1 MTLDELRRLA
11 LPPAVP
17 FTLDLGAAE
26 PVSSPSASTP
36 SESIQAESTGGA
48 AGDGRALEVTAVLRW
63 LPGRR
68 LAAAAEWNGRRVFLK
83 CLFGGHR
90 AWRQAERE
98 LRGGRFIV
106 AAGLRTPACVID
118 RVQVGGRVLGF
129 EWLADARPVDL
140 EHPLEQQAMIEALRV
155 LDRSGYRHADPHAGN
170 FLRVD
175 VAPKSER
182 SDDADSVVT
191 FNPGPSSDR
200 VDAQKLAAGDLVL
213 IDAGSVRRRFWPRS
227 FARDRARVLAQRPIA
242 AALRSASAADTP
254 AIDAAEARA
263 RRQRVRRLLR
273 KTLRTAT
280 GFQHLEQP
288 GVRIHVVR
296 EPTTEGWIPA
306 VPAWLIEDPE
316 QAMASGVV
324 IKAGRTA
331 TVVRIPGPPD
341 LIIKRYNNKSAWHA
355 LRRTLAPQ
363 SRARSAWLNGHRLA
377 ALGIAAARPLALIE
391 TRRHGL
397 RGPAYLIMADAGQD
411 DLAACVARDQVSPAL
426 AERVAQ
432 LLASLAAADLAHRD
446 LKASN
451 VLIDEDGAPCLI
463 DLDAM
468 RERRGGDPRDVAR
481 LLANWAAQPLNESIQ
496 RLRAVLVSTGSTL
509 PAAGS

>member
-26 PVSSPSASTP
+26 SASSRSASTP
-36 SESIQAESTGGA
+36 SESTQAESTQAESTGGA
-48 AGDGRALEVTAVLRW
+48 ARDGRALEVTAVLRW

-90 AWRQAERE
+90 AWRQAQRE

-118 RVQVGGRVLGF
+118 RVEVGGRVLGF

-140 EHPLEQQAMIEALRV
+140 KHPLEQQAMIEALRV

-182 SDDADSVVT
+182 SDDADPVVI

-200 VDAQKLAAGDLVL
+200 VAAGDLVL

-242 AALRSASAADTP
+242 AALRSASAAEPP

-306 VPAWLIEDPE
+306 VPASLSEDPE
-316 QAMASGVV
+316 QAMAGGVV

-391 TRRHGL
+391 TRRRGL

-411 DLAACVARDQVSPAL
+411 DLAACVTRDQVSPAL

-481 LLANWAAQPLNESIQ
+481 LLANWASQPLNASIH
-496 RLRAVLVSTGSTL
+496 RLRDALINTGLTL

>member
-17 FTLDLGAAE
+17 FTLDLGAVERA
-26 PVSSPSASTP
+26 SSPSASTP

-48 AGDGRALEVTAVLRW
+48 AGGGYALEVTAVLRW

-106 AAGLRTPACVID
+106 AAGLRTPKCVID

-140 EHPLEQQAMIEALRV
+140 EHPLEQQALIEALRV

-170 FLRVD
+170 FLRID
-175 VAPKSER
+175 VASKSER
-182 SDDADSVVT
+182 SDHADSVVT
-191 FNPGPSSDR
+191 FDPGSLSDR
-200 VDAQKLAAGDLVL
+200 IDAQKLASGDLVL

-242 AALRSASAADTP
+242 AALRSAGAAQAP
-254 AIDAAEARA
+254 AIDAVEARA

-280 GFQHLEQP
+280 GFQHLEQQ

-296 EPTTEGWIPA
+296 EPTTEGWISA
-306 VPAWLIEDPE
+306 VPAWLIDDPE
-316 QAMASGVV
+316 QAMAGGVV

-331 TVVRIPGPPD
+331 TVVRIPGTPD

-391 TRRHGL
+391 TRRRGL
-397 RGPAYLIMADAGQD
+397 LGPAYLIMADAGSD
-411 DLAACVARDQVSPAL
+411 DLAACVTRDQVSPAL

-481 LLANWAAQPLNESIQ
+481 LLANWAAQPLNASIH
-496 RLRAVLVSTGSTL
+496 RLRDALVSTGLTP